1 MIIAEAVDNPR
12 KVFWQR
18 SAAAINLLQK
28 KKKKRKPTFKGM
40 VVDLDSF
47 QVAEAEKSPNA
58 AVFLEG

>member
-28 KKKKRKPTFKGM
+28 KKKKRKPTFKGT

-47 QVAEAEKSPNA
+47 
-58 AVFLEG
+58 